1 LVSVRAIVVS
11 AIGCV
16 LLVLAVAWLTDL
28 SLARAA
34 LLAPVLVVGVGAG
47 VGLVVFWGRVAYAS
61 LRRRD

>member
-1 LVSVRAIVVS
+1 VSLRAVLIS
-11 AIGCV
+11 AAGCI

-34 LLAPVLVVGVGAG
+34 LLAPVLVIGIGAG

>member
-1 LVSVRAIVVS
+1 VNVRAIVIS
-11 AIGCV
+11 AAACI
-16 LLVLAVAWLTDL
+16 LLVFAVAWLTDL